1 MLQLSHLFAISH
13 IIIIIIII
21 IINRFFVFRTIRN
34 FEYYYLNV
42 IWILSVCTIP
52 SIFQ

>member
-13 IIIIIIII
+13 IIIIIII
-21 IINRFFVFRTIRN
+21 NRFFVFRTISN